1 MDLGRPRRIY
11 LAVLVDRG
19 HRELPIRADFV
30 GKNVPTAKNEVVKVK
45 VAEVGRGGPGGALG
59 KGGGVRHL
67 LDFEGWS
74 RADLESVLDTAR
86 VMREVLERPVKKVPA
101 LQGFTVATVFFEP
114 STRTRTSFEL
124 AARRMSA
131 DVVSFAAQSSS
142 LQKGE
147 SYKDT
152 LLTLEAMGVDAYVIR
167 ADAAGVPHQAT
178 RWVKGVVVNGGDGQ
192 RAPPH
197 PGPPGRL
204 HPLGDPGEPGGEE
217 DRHRGGHP
225 PLPGGPVGGGAFL
238 PPGGPRSGARGP
250 LPSSPK
256 ASPGVRLT
264 PNLEEALEEA
274 DAVMA
279 LRLQKERMEAGLINL
294 EGLHHP
300 LPDHRKAAGARQTPG
315 PPPPPRAHEPGRG
328 N

>member
-1 MDLGRPRRIY
+1 
-11 LAVLVDRG
+11 
-19 HRELPIRADFV
+19 
-30 GKNVPTAKNEVVKVK
+30 
-45 VAEVGRGGPGGALG
+45 
-59 KGGGVRHL
+59 VRHL

-178 RWVKGVVVNGGDGQ
+178 RWVKGAVINGGDGQ
-192 RAPPH
+192 RAH
-197 PGPPGRL
+197 PTQALLDAYTLLEALGSLEGKKIAIVGDILHSRVARSNAELLPLLGAKVWGAGPPSL
-204 HPLGDPGEPGGEE
+204 LPQS
-217 DRHRGGHP
+217 
-225 PLPGGPVGGGAFL
+225 LPGA
-238 PPGGPRSGARGP
+238 
-250 LPSSPK
+250 
-256 ASPGVRLT
+256 RLT

-274 DAVMA
+274 DAVMV

-294 EGLHHP
+294 QDYIARYQITEERLGRAKPQAPLLH
-300 LPDHRKAAGARQTPG
+300 PG
-315 PPPPPRAHEPGRG
+315 PMNRDVELEGTLADSPRSLVNRQVQNGVAVRMAVLYHLLVGRER
-328 N
+328 

>member
-1 MDLGRPRRIY
+1 M
-11 LAVLVDRG
+11 
-19 HRELPIRADFV
+19 
-30 GKNVPTAKNEVVKVK
+30 
-45 VAEVGRGGPGGALG
+45 
-59 KGGGVRHL
+59 RHL

-192 RAPPH
+192 RAH
-197 PGPPGRL
+197 PTQALLDAYTLLEALGSLEGKKIAIVGDIL
-204 HPLGDPGEPGGEE
+204 HS
-217 DRHRGGHP
+217 R
-225 PLPGGPVGGGAFL
+225 VA
-238 PPGGPRSGARGP
+238 RSGAELFSLLGAEVWCAGP
-250 LPSSPK
+250 PSLLPQSLPR
-256 ASPGVRLT
+256 ARLT
-264 PNLEEALEEA
+264 PSLEEALEEA

-279 LRLQKERMEAGLINL
+279 LRLQKERMEAGLVNL
-294 EGLHHP
+294 EDYIARYQITERRLGLAKPQAP
-300 LPDHRKAAGARQTPG
+300 LLHPG
-315 PPPPPRAHEPGRG
+315 PMNRDVELEGTLADSPRSLVNRQVQNGVAVRMAVLYHLLVGRER
-328 N
+328 

>member
-1 MDLGRPRRIY
+1 M
-11 LAVLVDRG
+11 
-19 HRELPIRADFV
+19 
-30 GKNVPTAKNEVVKVK
+30 
-45 VAEVGRGGPGGALG
+45 
-59 KGGGVRHL
+59 RHL
-67 LDFEGWS
+67 LDLQGWK
-74 RADLESVLDTAR
+74 REAVENLLDTAK
-86 VMREVLERPVKKVPA
+86 VMREVLERPVKRVPA

-178 RWVKGVVVNGGDGQ
+178 RWVKGAVINGGDGQ
-192 RAPPH
+192 RAH
-197 PGPPGRL
+197 PTQALLDAYTLLEALGSLEGRKIAIVGDILHSRVARSNAELLPLLGAKVWGAGPPSL
-204 HPLGDPGEPGGEE
+204 
-217 DRHRGGHP
+217 
-225 PLPGGPVGGGAFL
+225 LPQSL
-238 PPGGPRSGARGP
+238 
-250 LPSSPK
+250 
-256 ASPGVRLT
+256 PGVRLT

-274 DAVMA
+274 DAVMV

-294 EGLHHP
+294 QDYIARYQITEERLGRAKPQAPLLH
-300 LPDHRKAAGARQTPG
+300 PG
-315 PPPPPRAHEPGRG
+315 PMNRDVELAGTLADSERSLVNRQVQNGVAVRMAVLYHLLVGRER
-328 N
+328 

>member
-1 MDLGRPRRIY
+1 M
-11 LAVLVDRG
+11 
-19 HRELPIRADFV
+19 
-30 GKNVPTAKNEVVKVK
+30 
-45 VAEVGRGGPGGALG
+45 
-59 KGGGVRHL
+59 RHL

-178 RWVKGVVVNGGDGQ
+178 RWVKGAVINGGDGQ
-192 RAPPH
+192 RAH
-197 PGPPGRL
+197 PTQALLDAYTLLEALGSLEGRKIAIVGDILHSRVARSNAELLPLLGAKVWGAGPPSL
-204 HPLGDPGEPGGEE
+204 
-217 DRHRGGHP
+217 
-225 PLPGGPVGGGAFL
+225 LPQSL
-238 PPGGPRSGARGP
+238 
-250 LPSSPK
+250 
-256 ASPGVRLT
+256 PGVRLT

-274 DAVMA
+274 DAVMV

-294 EGLHHP
+294 QDYIARYQITEERLGRAKPQAPLLH
-300 LPDHRKAAGARQTPG
+300 PG
-315 PPPPPRAHEPGRG
+315 PMNRDVELEGTLADSPRSLVNRQVQNGVAVRMAVLYHLLVGRER
-328 N
+328 

>member
-1 MDLGRPRRIY
+1 M
-11 LAVLVDRG
+11 
-19 HRELPIRADFV
+19 
-30 GKNVPTAKNEVVKVK
+30 
-45 VAEVGRGGPGGALG
+45 
-59 KGGGVRHL
+59 RHL

-74 RADLESVLDTAR
+74 RAELESVLDTAR

-192 RAPPH
+192 RAH
-197 PGPPGRL
+197 PTQALLDAYTLLEALGSLEGKKIAIVGDIL
-204 HPLGDPGEPGGEE
+204 HS
-217 DRHRGGHP
+217 R
-225 PLPGGPVGGGAFL
+225 VA
-238 PPGGPRSGARGP
+238 RSGAELFSLLGAEVWCAGP
-250 LPSSPK
+250 PSHLPQSL
-256 ASPGVRLT
+256 PGARLT
-264 PNLEEALEEA
+264 PSLEEALEEA
-274 DAVMA
+274 DAVMV
-279 LRLQKERMEAGLINL
+279 LRLQRERMETGLINL
-294 EGLHHP
+294 EDYIARYQITERRLGLAKPQAP
-300 LPDHRKAAGARQTPG
+300 LLHPG
-315 PPPPPRAHEPGRG
+315 PMNRDVELEGTLADSPRSLVNRQVQNGVAVRMAVLYHLLVGRER
-328 N
+328 

>member
-1 MDLGRPRRIY
+1 M
-11 LAVLVDRG
+11 
-19 HRELPIRADFV
+19 
-30 GKNVPTAKNEVVKVK
+30 
-45 VAEVGRGGPGGALG
+45 
-59 KGGGVRHL
+59 RHL

-192 RAPPH
+192 RAH
-197 PGPPGRL
+197 PTQALLDAYTLLEALGSLEGKKIAIVGDIL
-204 HPLGDPGEPGGEE
+204 HS
-217 DRHRGGHP
+217 R
-225 PLPGGPVGGGAFL
+225 VA
-238 PPGGPRSGARGP
+238 RSGAELFSLLGAEVWCAGP
-250 LPSSPK
+250 PSLLPQ
-256 ASPGVRLT
+256 ALPGARLT
-264 PNLEEALEEA
+264 PSLEEALEGA

-279 LRLQKERMEAGLINL
+279 LRLQKERMEAGLVNL
-294 EGLHHP
+294 EDYIARYQITERRLGLAKPQAP
-300 LPDHRKAAGARQTPG
+300 LLHPG
-315 PPPPPRAHEPGRG
+315 PMNRDVELEGTLADSPRSLVNRQVQNGVAVRMAVLYHLLVGRER
-328 N
+328 